1 MKNYHDFTGK
11 TALITGSSRGLGR
24 QIALALAERGADI
37 VVASRK
43 FESCEKVADEIRAL
57 GKQALSVACHV
68 GHWDELSSLV
78 DQAINKFGR
87 IDILVN
93 NAGMSPVSE
102 SSVQVSEALFDK
114 IVAINFKGPFRLAA
128 LVGSRMVSK
137 GGGSIINVTSIG
149 AVHPISKALRSRG
162 KVPPQTRRMPVLH
175 LPTLRESG
183 YNGPTETPNSK
194 SLRRLQ
200 NL

>member
-37 VVASRK
+37 VVASR
-43 FESCEKVADEIRAL
+43 
-57 GKQALSVACHV
+57 
-68 GHWDELSSLV
+68 
-78 DQAINKFGR
+78 
-87 IDILVN
+87 ILVN